1 MSASARVQKLL
12 AEVDALSE
20 DERTELELALLA
32 QDPAV
37 AQAWADE
44 IDRRARRALGGEARG
59 MTRSELEAVLAL
71 PPSEARERLTAII
84 TARR

>member
-32 QDPAV
+32 QDPEV
-37 AQAWADE
+37 AKVWGAE
-44 IDRRARRALGGEARG
+44 MDRRARRALQSEGGG
-59 MTRSELEAVLAL
+59 MTRPELEAILAL
-71 PPSEARERLTAII
+71 PPGEARARLSAII
-84 TARR
+84 ASRR